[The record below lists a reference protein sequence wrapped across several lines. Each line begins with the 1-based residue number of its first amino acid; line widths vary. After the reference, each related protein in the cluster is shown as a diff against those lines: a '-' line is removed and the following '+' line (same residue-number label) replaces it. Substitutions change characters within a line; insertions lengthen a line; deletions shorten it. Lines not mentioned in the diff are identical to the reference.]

1 MSVAISMDEKE
12 IGKMVDTTR
21 PTEQFHSY
29 SAPDATPVSERS
41 TNRWT
46 DMVSRVGVTPEHL
59 STLKSKMSDLRVNE
73 TVTKAKGY
81 AKANP
86 GKVLG
91 GLAALVI
98 GIGLLRQRSL
108 R

>member
-1 MSVAISMDEKE
+1 
-12 IGKMVDTTR
+12 MVDTTR

-29 SAPDATPVSERS
+29 SAPEATPVSERS
-41 TNRWT
+41 ANRWT
-46 DMVSRVGVTPEHL
+46 DMVSKVGVTPERF
-59 STLKSKMSDLRVNE
+59 SALKSKMSDLKVNE
-73 TVTKAKGY
+73 SMEKARAY

-91 GLAALVI
+91 GMAALVI
-98 GIGLLRQRSL
+98 GLGLLRHRTT